1 MKLLQLSFLWRR
13 RTWRKNVKRI
23 KYSNGSQTICPEGF
37 LGRKACSCCARPAP
51 CPGNLP
57 DSEVTAKVNKQI
69 RHFWCQNDCLSKNS
83 LPHQEVNSK
92 PLTFENNPKKLIF
105 HCFRR
110 SQKNNFNQEQ
120 RLRFQ
125 PIRERARG
133 CLNQSESTLEMKDGR
148 RPFSQFV
155 RFSISEFISPICF
168 NFPKSNFK
176 VDKLSVLFQLS

>member
-1 MKLLQLSFLWRR
+1 MRGLHSP
-13 RTWRKNVKRI
+13 V
-23 KYSNGSQTICPEGF
+23 
-37 LGRKACSCCARPAP
+37 ARAARALAGYASEAT
-51 CPGNLP
+51 PGNLP

-155 RFSISEFISPICF
+155 RFSISEFISLICF

-176 VDKLSVLFQLS
+176 VDKLSDLFQLSQVKLQS

>member
-1 MKLLQLSFLWRR
+1 MQLLR
-13 RTWRKNVKRI
+13 
-23 KYSNGSQTICPEGF
+23 
-37 LGRKACSCCARPAP
+37 AP
-51 CPGNLP
+51 SPTHDPGNLP
-57 DSEVTAKVNKQI
+57 DSEITAKVNKQI

-92 PLTFENNPKKLIF
+92 PLTFEKNPKKLIS

-148 RPFSQFV
+148 PPAAV
-155 RFSISEFISPICF
+155 LTICTF
-168 NFPKSNFK
+168 LYFR
-176 VDKLSVLFQLS
+176 VHLTDLFQLSQVKLQS

>member
-1 MKLLQLSFLWRR
+1 M
-13 RTWRKNVKRI
+13 RKH
-23 KYSNGSQTICPEGF
+23 
-37 LGRKACSCCARPAP
+37 
-51 CPGNLP
+51 PGNLP

-92 PLTFENNPKKLIF
+92 HLTFENNPKKLIF

-133 CLNQSESTLEMKDGR
+133 CLNQLESTLEMKDGR

-155 RFSISEFISPICF
+155 RFSISEFISLICF

-176 VDKLSVLFQLS
+176 VDKLSGSVSTFLSQTSKFSKTRSKTRKQEFYFRLNITRIIRC

>member
-1 MKLLQLSFLWRR
+1 MGHHTLAPRA
-13 RTWRKNVKRI
+13 T
-23 KYSNGSQTICPEGF
+23 
-37 LGRKACSCCARPAP
+37 RPIGT
-51 CPGNLP
+51 PGNLP

-125 PIRERARG
+125 PIRERERG

-155 RFSISEFISPICF
+155 RFSISEFISLICFNFPKSTSKLTNCPICF

-176 VDKLSVLFQLS
+176 VDKLSDLFQLS